1 MYNSRPRVSR
11 FTSEFEL
18 PRNYS
23 GNAFREAIA
32 PPPAEVEEQKR
43 EAVQEEDVAS
53 TAAKTVVEDVCM
65 QPEKKKGLLGGAG
78 FGFDVGRLFSGGIGY
93 EELLILGL
101 ILLVAQNE
109 GNEDVLI
116 LLVLLL
122 FVG

>member
-11 FTSEFEL
+11 FTSEFEV
-18 PRNYS
+18 PQNYS
-23 GNAFREAIA
+23 GNAFREEATADVFHEILDGSI
-32 PPPAEVEEQKR
+32 VEEEKSAPESVETLSRDVR
-43 EAVQEEDVAS
+43 EA
-53 TAAKTVVEDVCM
+53 
-65 QPEKKKGLLGGAG
+65 PEKKKGLFGGAG
-78 FGFDVGRLFSGGIGY
+78 FGFDIGRLFSGGIGY

-109 GNEDVLI
+109 GNEDILI